1 MKIFPILKHFERKG
15 HFQDDKFFSEKIFNN
30 HIVIFGANHLA
41 DRILNIMKKHEM
53 DFIIVDF
60 DPDIILSLRKKNI
73 DAIYGDM
80 SDPEII
86 DKININKAKIVIS
99 TPHELQ
105 DDIMILSKLDLIN
118 KKCLT
123 YMTAFT
129 PQDALKLY
137 ENGADYVILPNH
149 LSWDALSI
157 LVKDVKLKNY
167 KHIRHSSNLTKKQHI
182 KQLKKLINDY

>member
-1 MKIFPILKHFERKG
+1 
-15 HFQDDKFFSEKIFNN
+15 
-30 HIVIFGANHLA
+30 
-41 DRILNIMKKHEM
+41 
-53 DFIIVDF
+53 
-60 DPDIILSLRKKNI
+60 
-73 DAIYGDM
+73 
-80 SDPEII
+80 
-86 DKININKAKIVIS
+86 
-99 TPHELQ
+99 
-105 DDIMILSKLDLIN
+105 
-118 KKCLT
+118 
-123 YMTAFT
+123 MTAFT